1 MTARDHLTSQAPP
14 RIAERQ
20 SAGRRLADLIVL
32 IRLPSCLVGGVS
44 VRLGMHLASGA
55 SGPPVASVALG
66 MLSMF
71 FAVAAANAIN
81 DVLDIDTDTLAKP
94 GRPLPAGRISAQA
107 ALAVA
112 ACAGALALVTAAPL
126 GKYAALWTLGL
137 LALAFWYSYRAK
149 GTVLLGNCIVACCAS
164 SPILF
169 GALIAGRPDALA
181 WIAVGLSFT
190 FMLAYETLKTIADRA
205 SDEVSR
211 IRTFATWAGAHAA
224 VLLFRG
230 LIALLI
236 LAASTASIASPHPG
250 PYLLALAVTFVCPAL
265 AAVATLGGSPGPQ
278 AIRTSVFFM
287 RSAWFL
293 GIITLWLLR

>member
-1 MTARDHLTSQAPP
+1 M
-14 RIAERQ
+14 
-20 SAGRRLADLIVL
+20 
-32 IRLPSCLVGGVS
+32 
-44 VRLGMHLASGA
+44 
-55 SGPPVASVALG
+55 
-66 MLSMF
+66 
-71 FAVAAANAIN
+71 
-81 DVLDIDTDTLAKP
+81 
-94 GRPLPAGRISAQA
+94 
-107 ALAVA
+107 A

-126 GKYAALWTLGL
+126 GKYAALWILGL

-230 LIALLI
+230 PIPLLI
-236 LAASTASIASPHPG
+236 LAASIAASRVRTQGRTCWPSRSPSSARHWPQWQRWAAPLARRPSVLAS
-250 PYLLALAVTFVCPAL
+250 
-265 AAVATLGGSPGPQ
+265 S
-278 AIRTSVFFM
+278 S
-287 RSAWFL
+287 
-293 GIITLWLLR
+293 